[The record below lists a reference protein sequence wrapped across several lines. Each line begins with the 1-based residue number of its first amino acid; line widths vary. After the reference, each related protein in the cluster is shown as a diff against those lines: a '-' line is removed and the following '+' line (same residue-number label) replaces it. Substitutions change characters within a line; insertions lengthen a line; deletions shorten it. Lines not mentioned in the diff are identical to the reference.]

1 MPKIGGSG
9 SGDAGAKDKS
19 GGTGV
24 VGGSGILGK
33 LIGDG
38 GGQAPGGKS
47 KVPAY
52 VNNDL
57 LDRLRN
63 TVVGMQ
69 RDPGVLLP
77 PVSLSAFVEAA
88 IELAVEEAEEQHNGG
103 RRYPP
108 RPNAK
113 LKTGPPI
120 G

>member
-1 MPKIGGSG
+1 MSPKPFGDNSGGS
-9 SGDAGAKDKS
+9 S
-19 GGTGV
+19 GTGADGQTT
-24 VGGSGILGK
+24 GGSSILGK
-33 LIGDG
+33 LIG
-38 GGQAPGGKS
+38 GQQVPGGKS

-52 VNNDL
+52 VNNEL

-88 IELAVEEAEEQHNGG
+88 IELAIEEAEEQYNGG

-108 RPNAK
+108 RPHTK
-113 LKTGPPI
+113 LKTGPPVR
-120 G
+120 